1 MENKNIFAICDYKG
15 IFGSKY
21 YAKPYRSGL
30 DKDILTK
37 EFSKYGYEIRYITFA
52 DINAQKFSRGEIVI
66 YTSSEDPGYQY
77 KEFIEDI
84 VYYLDICGVNL
95 IPSFKYLRANNNKV
109 FMELLRKL
117 IIPSEYQLPTK
128 VFGCY
133 EELIENCSDITFP
146 CVVKEAK
153 GAGSKGV
160 YISKNKKEL
169 EKVVKKISR
178 TTYYAEDLRDILRV
192 MRHKGYIQ
200 ESLHRSKFILQEFIS
215 DLSND
220 WKVLIFWDKY
230 YVLRRK
236 NRPNDFR
243 ASGSGLFSFDETVDT
258 RLLDAAKEIRGIFDV
273 PMISLDLA
281 ISKNKVV
288 LIEFQFLY
296 FGTSTLEKSP
306 YYYVN
311 NNGNWE
317 KILGKSS
324 LEDIYSYSIVSY
336 LEEKYK

>member
-1 MENKNIFAICDYKG
+1 MF
-15 IFGSKY
+15 
-21 YAKPYRSGL
+21 
-30 DKDILTK
+30 
-37 EFSKYGYEIRYITFA
+37 
-52 DINAQKFSRGEIVI
+52 
-66 YTSSEDPGYQY
+66 
-77 KEFIEDI
+77 
-84 VYYLDICGVNL
+84 
-95 IPSFKYLRANNNKV
+95 
-109 FMELLRKL
+109 
-117 IIPSEYQLPTK
+117 TK

-192 MRHKGYIQ
+192 IRHKGYIK
-200 ESLHRSKFILQEFIS
+200 ESLHRSKFIVQEFIP

-220 WKVLIFWDKY
+220 WKVLVFWDKY

-243 ASGSGLFSFDETVDT
+243 ASGSGLFSFDEMVDT
-258 RLLDAAKEIRGIFDV
+258 RLLDAAKEIRRIFDV

-281 ISKNKVV
+281 ISNNRVV
-288 LIEFQFLY
+288 LLEFQFLY

-311 NNGNWE
+311 NKGNWE

-324 LEDIYSYSIVSY
+324 TENIYAYSIVSY
-336 LEEKYK
+336 IEEKYK